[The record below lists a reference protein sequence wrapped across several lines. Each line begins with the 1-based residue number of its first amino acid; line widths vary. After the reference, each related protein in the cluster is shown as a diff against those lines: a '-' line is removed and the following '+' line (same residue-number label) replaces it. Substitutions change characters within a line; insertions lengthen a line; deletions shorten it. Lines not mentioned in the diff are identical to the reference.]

1 MIHRPRTLILA
12 LTLAAAF
19 ATSALEASAAQ
30 ATSAHVRCDE
40 GTAGHECTIE
50 FEAHPTEKG
59 VQKIKI
65 PAIGP
70 VECTKFDAHAIV
82 PETATGNAT
91 LTPTPGPP
99 IHKTY
104 ENCTVGGLGIAT
116 VNFHEG
122 AGPPTECHYTL
133 TAPLTTATESP
144 TGHATGGVNLGPAG
158 CEVTITTTKPEAC
171 TITIKGEQSFPEGVT
186 YTTAQTPGKPEE
198 LTIHLNLVDLKYS
211 YVCTKQKGEGENGTY
226 EGTLTARGFTNG
238 VQKNLIVV
246 DT

>member
-1 MIHRPRTLILA
+1 MTRNLKA
-12 LTLAAAF
+12 LGIALAAAF
-19 ATSALEASAAQ
+19 AVYAVAASAAY

-40 GTAGHECTIE
+40 GLAEECTIE
-50 FEAHPTEKG
+50 IEAHPTEKG
-59 VQKIKI
+59 TQKFRVPI
-65 PAIGP
+65 IGT

-82 PETATGNAT
+82 PETVTGNAT

-104 ENCTVGGLGIAT
+104 EGCSVGGLGTTT

-122 AGPPTECHYTL
+122 AGPPTECHFTL
-133 TAPLTTATESP
+133 TAPLTTATSEP
-144 TGHATGGVNLGPAG
+144 TGHATGGVTLGPAN

-171 TITIKGEQSFPEGVT
+171 TITVKGEQSFPEAIT
-186 YTTAQTPGKPEE
+186 YTSVKTTGKPEE
-198 LTIHLNLVDLKYS
+198 LTIHVNASEIKYS
-211 YVCTKQKGEGENGTY
+211 YVCTNKKGEGKDGTY

-238 VQKNLIVV
+238 VQKNLTVV

>member
-19 ATSALEASAAQ
+19 ATSALGASAAQ

-59 VQKIKI
+59 TQKFKT
-65 PAIGP
+65 AIGTI
-70 VECTKFDAHAIV
+70 ECTKFDAHAIV
-82 PETATGNAT
+82 PETATENAT

-104 ENCTVGGLGIAT
+104 EKCIVLGTTTVS
-116 VNFHEG
+116 FHEG
-122 AGPPTECHYTL
+122 EASECHYTL
-133 TAPLTTATESP
+133 TAPLTTATSEP
-144 TGHATGGVNLGPAG
+144 TGHATGGLILGPAG
-158 CEVTITTTKPEAC
+158 CEVTITITKPEAC
-171 TITIKGEQSFPEGVT
+171 TITIKGEQSFPEAVT
-186 YTTAQTPGKPEE
+186 YTSVQTPGKPEE
-198 LTIHLNLVDLKYS
+198 LTLHLTLKGLKYS
-211 YVCTKQKGEGENGTY
+211 YVCTHQSGSADDGTY

-238 VQKNLIVV
+238 VQKNLTVV